1 MLQNSAGGGGA
12 HSKRLNVFQ
21 PKGSFGIGAS
31 ELRYE
36 ADHLMANSVLGGGM
50 MKDPSI
56 KFQKAIGSPEYQA
69 FTPNKLMN

>member
-1 MLQNSAGGGGA
+1 MAKMNQHLKGS
-12 HSKRLNVFQ
+12 SVPKRLNVFQ

-36 ADHLMANSVLGGGM
+36 AAEPLGGANSVLGGGM

-56 KFQKAIGSPEYQA
+56 KF
-69 FTPNKLMN
+69 